1 MFCANSDVEVQSLPE
16 LKHDLAARLVL
27 RLEVPNLDARREDI
41 PLLVRH
47 LLRHAAEKNPKA
59 TRPFR
64 APSDDKSFELQ
75 IKSSLIEHLLRHRY
89 TTNIRE
95 LDALLWRAM
104 STSTGDAIEWPDVAA
119 KSPANREDV
128 REEKPTAQGTPKELD
143 RGDVATPIETS
154 QSVKVGETSPSNE
167 AVETTLPT
175 EAQIRGALTEH
186 EGNIAGA
193 ARALGLS
200 SRYVLYRLM
209 RKYRIEVR

>member
-143 RGDVATPIETS
+143 RDAVVEPVDLS
-154 QSVKVGETSPSNE
+154 Q
-167 AVETTLPT
+167 PT
-175 EAQIRGALTEH
+175 EAQIRSVLAEH